1 MFFGNKHLL
10 RLLYKYFNELV
21 NDHNKCGTYCNEVKS
36 SSNMY
41 LWIHD
46 FCVMFLRNL
55 KEVNKMRDASG
66 KYPCLHLNYW
76 AYDKIK
82 KKIKNPISNIHDT
95 LIFPKAY
102 KIGEIVNRESNENY
116 HYDCFYSG
124 DCGFFNISHNAYNTI
139 NKLKKNNGKSSNK
152 GENISSYSIFTGING
167 VTNSVESDG
176 VVEFSYLRYTAKDK
190 EEIYDICKMVPEGI
204 NVPVAVNQPN
214 TDVSDQNS

>member
-1 MFFGNKHLL
+1 
-10 RLLYKYFNELV
+10 
-21 NDHNKCGTYCNEVKS
+21 
-36 SSNMY
+36 MY

-116 HYDCFYSG
+116 HCLCYFYVKL
-124 DCGFFNISHNAYNTI
+124 NIWRERFER
-139 NKLKKNNGKSSNK
+139 L
-152 GENISSYSIFTGING
+152 F
-167 VTNSVESDG
+167 
-176 VVEFSYLRYTAKDK
+176 
-190 EEIYDICKMVPEGI
+190 
-204 NVPVAVNQPN
+204 
-214 TDVSDQNS
+214 